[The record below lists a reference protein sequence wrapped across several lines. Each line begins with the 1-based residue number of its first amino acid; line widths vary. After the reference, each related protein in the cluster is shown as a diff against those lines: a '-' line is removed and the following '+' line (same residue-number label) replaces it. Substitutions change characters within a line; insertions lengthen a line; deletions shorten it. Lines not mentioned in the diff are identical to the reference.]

1 MSNDIRKLLIM
12 NIISSIISIYIAIF
26 VNLYIWESN
35 HGIGEVSLYNLSM
48 YICWG
53 LTFALA
59 SKLINRYS
67 IRVLLAISAVCGA
80 MAFMY
85 LMTVHLDN
93 RLLWITLLGIP
104 VGMMFGFS
112 QSSQNLGIAMQG
124 KENELA
130 PYFAAVNITSQALN
144 MAVPILSA
152 AVIQGFGYRG
162 SFITMLIFIAVMLI
176 YSSRMPRIYLPPQTS
191 AIEIREP
198 IYTLGFRSAFG
209 YPGAK
214 WVLLSLL
221 AAGIFLQ
228 FQNLFALLFTFS
240 VTQNKLWIALLNL
253 LYTLSSL
260 LGLLLYRRIK
270 FNEMKWLWIGT
281 LLLAFGFLIALL
293 HNPIMLIASNV
304 FTSVGMFYFSIVWNA
319 QQFKYIKHLSP
330 ATKRTFLVWRECI
343 LVFTRCL
350 LLSLTFSLTEMRGM
364 AFGIIVIITIAC
376 LVAIPVFQKLAGREN
391 SKMNQ
396 TPNTSKT
403 EQMTV

>member
-80 MAFMY
+80 LAFIY

-162 SFITMLIFIAVMLI
+162 SFITMLIFIIVMLI
-176 YSSRMPRIYLPPQTS
+176 YSSRMPRIYLPPQAS

-240 VTQNKLWIALLNL
+240 VTQNKLWISLLNL

-364 AFGIIVIITIAC
+364 AFGIIVMITIAC
-376 LVAIPVFQKLAGREN
+376 LVAIPVFQRLAGREN

-396 TPNTSKT
+396 TPNSSKT